1 VSFDLSLFD
10 NYWPD
15 LMHGTFLTVELW
27 VAASLIGIAIGFV
40 LALVLSTVMPRHGSG
55 PASFLVG
62 AIRCYVEFFRGT
74 PLLVQLFLVYAGGP
88 HIGITLSAFT
98 VGIWGLGLYGGAYFT
113 EIFRAGFAAIPPGQV
128 EAARSFGFTRAQLV
142 RHVVVPQML
151 VLIIPPFVNMLIILL
166 KDTAVLSILTI
177 PELTFQVT
185 GMTLETFAFIEPFLA
200 LAIVYWVLVEAISAA
215 GRATESWLRHSLGLA
230 T

>member
-15 LMHGTFLTVELW
+15 LMHGTLLTVELW
-27 VAASLIGIAIGFV
+27 AAASLIGIAIGFV
-40 LALVLSTVMPRHGSG
+40 LALVLSIVAPGKASG
-55 PASFLVG
+55 PASWMVR

-88 HIGITLSAFT
+88 HIGITLGALT

-113 EIFRAGFAAIPPGQV
+113 EIFRAGFAGIPPGQL
-128 EAARSFGFTRAQLV
+128 EAARSFGFARAQSI
-142 RHVVVPQML
+142 RHIVMPQML
-151 VLIIPPFVNMLIILL
+151 VLVIPPFVNMLIILL

-185 GMTLETFAFIEPFLA
+185 GMTLETFAFVEPFLA
-200 LAIVYWVLVEAISAA
+200 LAIVYWGLVEAISLA
-215 GRATESWLRHSLGLA
+215 GRAAEARLRHSIGLA